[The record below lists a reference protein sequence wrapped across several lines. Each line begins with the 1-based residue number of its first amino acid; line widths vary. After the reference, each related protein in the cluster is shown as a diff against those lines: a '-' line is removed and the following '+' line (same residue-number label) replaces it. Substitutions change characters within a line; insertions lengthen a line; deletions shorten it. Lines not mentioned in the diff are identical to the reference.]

1 MNETIGQTAGKVWEY
16 LSEQGES
23 TITNLKKE
31 LSLKADEASMAL
43 GWLAREDKLDFVK
56 KGAKNLI
63 KLR

>member
-1 MNETIGQTAGKVWEY
+1 MNETIGKTAGKVWEY
-16 LSEQGES
+16 LADNGET
-23 TITNLKKE
+23 TIANLKKE

-56 KGAKNLI
+56 KGVKNII